1 MDHRAFFDE
10 LKKGNIASCY
20 VFEGPEEYIKRS
32 AMDALRKKLLPE
44 GMEEMNESRLRDPDA
59 NTIIAAAE
67 TLPCWPHKSLPFLT
81 RRLPKS
87 LPPSVRP
94 TPPRSLK
101 RTRPSCPSCNPKI
114 FIYLKGE

>member
-1 MDHRAFFDE
+1 MDHRTFFDE

-67 TLPCWPHKSLPFLT
+67 TLPSSAVAQKYSSCRMVIWHLHTHKVLQKYQL
-81 RRLPKS
+81 
-87 LPPSVRP
+87 
-94 TPPRSLK
+94 
-101 RTRPSCPSCNPKI
+101 NI
-114 FIYLKGE
+114 FDYTMEIV